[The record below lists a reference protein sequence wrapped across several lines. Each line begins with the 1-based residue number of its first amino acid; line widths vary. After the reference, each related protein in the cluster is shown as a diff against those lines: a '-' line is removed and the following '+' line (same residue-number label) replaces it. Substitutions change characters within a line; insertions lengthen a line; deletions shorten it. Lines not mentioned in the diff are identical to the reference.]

1 MKSPEG
7 PSGPVAPQQR
17 SRRRS
22 DRLEDRLRECE
33 ERYQNLTEHA
43 KAGICIIQRRLIL
56 YANPRLADIF
66 GYESGQMEGKPFT
79 DFVHSDALRDMEE
92 NYRRFNSGEASD
104 LEFETAGLHVSGRKI
119 DIEVHLTM
127 TRMNGVRSGLVLL
140 YDVTARKRAEAHI
153 HLLTQQ
159 LISAQENERAR
170 ISRELHD
177 RVAQDLSSLKIAVET
192 IFEDNC
198 PVPSTAAGRVQ
209 EISRMLQ
216 DMIATVRDLAYDLRP
231 PGLDKIGLVRTA
243 FQYCEDFQKRS
254 GIRLDFHSAGMGD
267 LSLDF
272 DTIIHLYRLL
282 QEALR
287 NVEKHARASHVTV
300 RMVASSPNV
309 VLRIADNGDGFE
321 VEQRLA
327 AAFGEKRMGL
337 RSMEER
343 TRLIGG
349 KLDIV
354 SRKGLGTRVL
364 IEAPCRKE
372 AKT

>member
-1 MKSPEG
+1 
-7 PSGPVAPQQR
+7 
-17 SRRRS
+17 
-22 DRLEDRLRECE
+22 
-33 ERYQNLTEHA
+33 
-43 KAGICIIQRRLIL
+43 
-56 YANPRLADIF
+56 
-66 GYESGQMEGKPFT
+66 
-79 DFVHSDALRDMEE
+79 
-92 NYRRFNSGEASD
+92 
-104 LEFETAGLHVSGRKI
+104 
-119 DIEVHLTM
+119 
-127 TRMNGVRSGLVLL
+127 
-140 YDVTARKRAEAHI
+140 
-153 HLLTQQ
+153 
-159 LISAQENERAR
+159 
-170 ISRELHD
+170 
-177 RVAQDLSSLKIAVET
+177 
-192 IFEDNC
+192 
-198 PVPSTAAGRVQ
+198 
-209 EISRMLQ
+209 MLQ

>member
-1 MKSPEG
+1 
-7 PSGPVAPQQR
+7 
-17 SRRRS
+17 
-22 DRLEDRLRECE
+22 LEARLRECE

-43 KAGICIIQRRLIL
+43 KAGICIIQRRRIL
-56 YANPRLADIF
+56 YANPRFADIF
-66 GYESGQMEGKPFT
+66 GHETGQMEGKPFT
-79 DFVHSDALRDMEE
+79 DFVHPDSLPDVEDH
-92 NYRRFNSGEASD
+92 YVQFNDGEAYD
-104 LEFETAGLHVSGRKI
+104 QEFETEGLHRSGRKI

-127 TRMNGVRSGLVLL
+127 TRMDGIRSGLVLL
-140 YDVTARKRAEAHI
+140 YDITARKRAEAHI

-159 LISAQENERAR
+159 LIGAQENERAR
-170 ISRELHD
+170 IARELHD

-192 IFEDNC
+192 VFEDNC
-198 PVPSTAAGRVQ
+198 PVPSPAGERIQ

-216 DMIATVRDLAYDLRP
+216 DMIATVRDLAYNLRP

-243 FQYCEDFQKRS
+243 FQCCEDFQEKT
-254 GIRLDFHSAGMGD
+254 GIRLDFHSAGVED

-272 DTIIHLYRLL
+272 DTKIHLYRLL

-300 RMVASSPNV
+300 RMVASSPYI

-321 VEQRLA
+321 VEQQLA

-349 KLDIV
+349 KMDIV
-354 SRKGLGTRVL
+354 SRRGLGTRIL

-372 AKT
+372 ASP